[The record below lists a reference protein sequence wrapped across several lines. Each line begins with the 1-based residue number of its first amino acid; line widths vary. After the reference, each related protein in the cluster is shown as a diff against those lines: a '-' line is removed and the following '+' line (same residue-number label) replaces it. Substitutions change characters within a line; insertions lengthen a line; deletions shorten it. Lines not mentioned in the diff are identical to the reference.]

1 MSSKEGE
8 HKVRPY
14 CIFFGSKTKKTIRHR
29 KVEKTPISVTHTL
42 LLGGTMISKKV
53 TISLM
58 LFLCLGLAIGPLSL
72 QAQQSGAQ
80 KVSAEKVNL
89 NTATA
94 EQLQALPGIGPAAAK
109 NILEYR
115 KKAGKFNRIEEIIN
129 VKGIGEKKF
138 LKIKDRLT
146 V

>member
-1 MSSKEGE
+1 
-8 HKVRPY
+8 
-14 CIFFGSKTKKTIRHR
+14 
-29 KVEKTPISVTHTL
+29 
-42 LLGGTMISKKV
+42 MIYRKV

-58 LFLCLGLAIGPLSL
+58 LFLCIGLAIGPLSL
-72 QAQQSGAQ
+72 QAEQSGTQ

-94 EQLQALPGIGPAAAK
+94 EQLEALPGIGPVAAK

-115 KKAGKFNRIEEIIN
+115 KKVGKFNRIEEIIN
-129 VKGIGEKKF
+129 VKGVGEKKF

-146 V
+146 L

>member
-1 MSSKEGE
+1 
-8 HKVRPY
+8 
-14 CIFFGSKTKKTIRHR
+14 
-29 KVEKTPISVTHTL
+29 
-42 LLGGTMISKKV
+42 MIYRKV

-58 LFLCLGLAIGPLSL
+58 LFLCIGLAIGPLSL
-72 QAQQSGAQ
+72 QAEQSGGTQ

-94 EQLQALPGIGPAAAK
+94 EQLEALPGIGPVAAK

-129 VKGIGEKKF
+129 VKGVGEKKF

>member
-1 MSSKEGE
+1 
-8 HKVRPY
+8 
-14 CIFFGSKTKKTIRHR
+14 
-29 KVEKTPISVTHTL
+29 
-42 LLGGTMISKKV
+42 
-53 TISLM
+53 M

-72 QAQQSGAQ
+72 QAEQSSTQ

-94 EQLQALPGIGPAAAK
+94 EQLEALPGIGPVAAK

-115 KKAGKFNRIEEIIN
+115 KKVGKFNRIEEVIN
-129 VKGIGEKKF
+129 VKGVGEKKF

-146 V
+146 I

>member
-1 MSSKEGE
+1 
-8 HKVRPY
+8 
-14 CIFFGSKTKKTIRHR
+14 
-29 KVEKTPISVTHTL
+29 
-42 LLGGTMISKKV
+42 
-53 TISLM
+53 M
-58 LFLCLGLAIGPLSL
+58 LFLCIGLAIGPLSL
-72 QAQQSGAQ
+72 QAGQSDTQ

-94 EQLQALPGIGPAAAK
+94 EQLESLPGIGPVAAK

-115 KKAGKFNRIEEIIN
+115 KKVGKFNRIEEIIN
-129 VKGIGEKKF
+129 VKGVGEKKF

>member
-1 MSSKEGE
+1 MTTGKIN
-8 HKVRPY
+8 VALMFML
-14 CIFFGSKTKKTIRHR
+14 CFG
-29 KVEKTPISVTHTL
+29 L
-42 LLGGTMISKKV
+42 LLMPV
-53 TISLM
+53 SL
-58 LFLCLGLAIGPLSL
+58 A
-72 QAQQSGAQ
+72 AQDHGAG
-80 KVSAEKVNL
+80 KTAVEKVNL

-94 EQLQALPGIGPAAAK
+94 EQLQSIPGIGPSSAK

-115 KKAGKFNRIEEIIN
+115 GKVGKFKRIEEIIN